1 MNRIERVRQSIEQHL
16 SDIHDLL
23 AMRLLFPPE
32 HSVVTIEKEMID
44 LYLYPERLET
54 SYRDEWKAIALKA
67 IYHHG
72 FADHRHTDRDN
83 LDAYLGLLREQRV
96 PHCIHD
102 HLSLFHTLEEILA
115 IKNAGNTLTFPDPRR
130 QSLMRLIWPDK

>member
-1 MNRIERVRQSIEQHL
+1 MNRIERVRQSVEQHL
-16 SDIHDLL
+16 NDIHDLL

-32 HSVVTIEKEMID
+32 HSVVTIEKEILD

-72 FADHRHTDRDN
+72 FADHSHTDRDN
-83 LDAYLGLLREQRV
+83 LDAYLGLLREQRI
-96 PHCIHD
+96 PHCIQD

-115 IKNAGNTLTFPDPRR
+115 IQNAGNTLTFPDPRR
-130 QSLMRLIWPDK
+130 QSLMRLIWPDE